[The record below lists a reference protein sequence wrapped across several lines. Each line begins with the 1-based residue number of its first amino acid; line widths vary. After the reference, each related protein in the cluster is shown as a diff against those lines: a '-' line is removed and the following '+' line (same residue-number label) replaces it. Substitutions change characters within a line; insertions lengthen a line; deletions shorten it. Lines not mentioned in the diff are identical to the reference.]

1 MAHPFGFAG
10 GAGVL
15 ITALAFCSMPP
26 QGLRASETA
35 TVQDILDG
43 DELYINRKQARVKAR
58 AGSTREL
65 IRRAL

>member
-15 ITALAFCSMPP
+15 ITALAVCSMPP
-26 QGLRASETA
+26 QGLWASETA